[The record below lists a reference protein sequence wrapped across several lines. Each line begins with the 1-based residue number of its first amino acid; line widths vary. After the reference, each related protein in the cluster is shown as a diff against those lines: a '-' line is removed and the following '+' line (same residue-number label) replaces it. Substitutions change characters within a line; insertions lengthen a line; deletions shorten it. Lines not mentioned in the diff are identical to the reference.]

1 MLQRRL
7 VPLLMLRFLSAVL
20 PLLRRDTR
28 GAIAITFALC
38 LVPIFGFVGLA
49 VDYSRGARVQAK
61 LQAALDAAAVS
72 ASSRASG
79 KTTDQIRSDALT
91 VFAAE
96 FRVPG
101 VPTPR
106 VVATVTTSTLEM
118 KANLDLP
125 AHFLPVV
132 GISSVAV
139 AASSKTAWG
148 ITRLRVALA
157 LDVTGSMSSSGKMPA
172 LQTATL
178 GLLTQLQ
185 SNAKNDGDVL
195 VSIVPFARVVNVG
208 PSHRNAS
215 WLRMADATVC
225 IWIFCSSTWNGAVQD
240 RDKNNDISN
249 ATPAGYSTYFPAMH
263 ESYTGGTPAAIQPL
277 GYNWG
282 QLRATVNSLTPAGN
296 TNQVIGL
303 AWAWQ
308 TLTSGPPMNAPAE
321 DPKYTYKK
329 VIILISDGLNTESRH
344 SDRQADID
352 ARQALLCTAVK
363 AAGITLYTIQ
373 VNTGGDP
380 TSSVMRSCAS
390 TTDKFTLMANP
401 TQLLTTL
408 SDIGGQLT
416 RLRLTN

>member
-1 MLQRRL
+1 MMFRSC
-7 VPLLMLRFLSAVL
+7 PSFLR
-20 PLLRRDTR
+20 LLRRDTK
-28 GAIAITFALC
+28 GVLAITFALC
-38 LVPIFGFVGLA
+38 LVPIFGFIGLA

-61 LQAALDAAAVS
+61 LQTALDAATVS

-96 FRVPG
+96 FKHPG
-101 VPTPR
+101 VPTPS

-118 KANLDLP
+118 KATLALP

-132 GISSVAV
+132 GIRSVAV

-157 LDVTGSMSSSGKMPA
+157 LDVTGSMSSSGKMSA
-172 LQTATL
+172 LKTATL
-178 GLLTQLQ
+178 NLLTQLQ

-195 VSIVPFARVVNVG
+195 VSIVPFAKVVNVG
-208 PSHRNAS
+208 TSHRNAN
-215 WLRMADATVC
+215 WLRMSDATVC
-225 IWIFCSSTWNGAVQD
+225 TWFFCSSSWSGAVQD

-249 ATPAGYSTYFPAMH
+249 ATPTGSSTYFPAMN
-263 ESYTGGTPAAIQPL
+263 ENYTGGTPAPIQPL
-277 GYNWG
+277 GYNWT
-282 QLRATVNSLTPAGN
+282 QLRSTVNSLAPAGN

-308 TLTSGPPMNAPAE
+308 TLTQGQPMNAPVE

-344 SDRQADID
+344 SDRQSDID
-352 ARQALLCTAVK
+352 SRQALLCNAVK